1 MKAPWSPKKKVTTE
15 WQQVVHNVK
24 IAADQQGL
32 EDARFIIHLEKAD
45 NSYYID
51 DVVLKKIN

>member
-1 MKAPWSPKKKVTTE
+1 VTTE